1 MMCGRRPA
9 SRRWRTVRLFKLS
22 GRAFMIRRLIL
33 ILGVVA
39 LALAQDRPVYKVKV
53 DMVVLSFQIFDN
65 KGHYVNNLKPK
76 DFRVLEDGIPQR
88 LNSFAEGSRPPAHV
102 QEDGSL
108 KPIIVAEEGQ
118 T

>member
-1 MMCGRRPA
+1 MMCGRRLA
-9 SRRWRTVRLFKLS
+9 SRRRPTVRLKFS

-76 DFRVLEDGIPQR
+76 DFKVLEDGILQK
-88 LNSFAEGSRPPAHV
+88 LNTFAEDSRPPAHV

-108 KPIIVAEEGQ
+108 KP
-118 T
+118 